1 VAEATRIEA
10 YAQAM
15 LEVARVEGH
24 LADVEDELFRF
35 ARTFEGNDDLR
46 MALTDAALPVERRMA
61 VIEELLGAKALR
73 TSVALVTL
81 VVAAGRAGELPEI
94 VDLFVE
100 IAAAERKR
108 AVAEVRS
115 AIPLSDDQVERL
127 RVALN
132 QATDKDVEVKVVVD
146 PDVLGGIVATIGDIV
161 IDGSVRHRLE
171 QLKEQL

>member
-1 VAEATRIEA
+1 VAEPSRIEA

-35 ARTFEGNDDLR
+35 ARTFDGNDDLR
-46 MALTDAALPVERRMA
+46 MALSDAALPVERRIA
-61 VIEELLGAKALR
+61 VITDLLGAKALR

-81 VVAAGRAGELPEI
+81 LVAAGRAGELPQI
-94 VDLFVE
+94 VDRFVE
-100 IAAAERKR
+100 MAAAERKR

-115 AIPLSDDQVERL
+115 AIPLTEDQIERL

-132 QATDKDVEVKVVVD
+132 EATDRDVEVKVVLD
-146 PDVLGGIVATIGDIV
+146 PTVLGGIVATIGDIV
-161 IDGSVRHRLE
+161 IDGSIRHRLD

>member
-10 YAQAM
+10 YAKAM

-35 ARTFEGNDDLR
+35 ARTFDGNDDLR
-46 MALTDAALPVERRMA
+46 MALSDAALPVERRIA
-61 VIEELLGAKALR
+61 VVTELLGAKALR

-81 VVAAGRAGELPEI
+81 VIAGGRAGELPEI
-94 VDLFVE
+94 VDSFVE
-100 IAAAERKR
+100 MSAAERKR
-108 AVAEVRS
+108 AIAEVRS
-115 AIPLSDDQVERL
+115 AIPLTSDQIERL

-132 QATDKDVEVKVVVD
+132 QATDKDVEVKVVID
-146 PDVLGGIVATIGDIV
+146 PAVLGGIVATIGDIV
-161 IDGSVRHRLE
+161 IDGSIRHRLD

>member
-1 VAEATRIEA
+1 VPERSRIEA
-10 YAQAM
+10 YANAM

-35 ARTFEGNDDLR
+35 ARTFEANDELR
-46 MALTDAALPVERRMA
+46 LALTDAALPVERRIA
-61 VIEELLGAKALR
+61 VVEELLGAKALR
-73 TSVALVTL
+73 TSVALAVF

-100 IAAAERKR
+100 LAASERKR

-115 AIPLSDDQVERL
+115 AIPLTPEQIDQL
-127 RVALN
+127 REAIN
-132 QATDKDVEVKVVVD
+132 RATDKEVEVKVIVD
-146 PDVLGGIVATIGDIV
+146 PTVLGGIVATVGDIV

-171 QLKEQL
+171 QLKEQI

>member
-35 ARTFEGNDDLR
+35 ARTFDGNDDLR
-46 MALTDAALPVERRMA
+46 MALSDAALPVERRMA
-61 VIEELLGAKALR
+61 VITDLLGAKALR
-73 TSVALVTL
+73 TSVALVAL
-81 VVAAGRAGELPEI
+81 LVAAGRAGELPEI

-100 IAAAERKR
+100 MSAAERKR

-115 AIPLSDDQVERL
+115 AIPLTSDQIERL

-146 PDVLGGIVATIGDIV
+146 PSVLGGIVATIGDIV
-161 IDGSVRHRLE
+161 IDGSIRHRLD